1 MKINFYNLISI
12 IFGLFMLKAGLNK
25 FFEFM
30 PFKGELAPEFIA
42 QMQAMERIC
51 WLLPLVGLAE
61 IIGGILIPFPK
72 TRAIGALVIL
82 PIIVGIDCLNFSAQ
96 PSAIIESVIFTS
108 VLFYILWKNR
118 KKYLELLD

>member
-1 MKINFYNLISI
+1 MLI
-12 IFGLFMLKAGLNK
+12 AGLNK

-30 PFKGELAPEFIA
+30 PFKGELTPEFIS

-51 WLLPLVGLAE
+51 WLLPLVGLTE
-61 IIGGILIPFPK
+61 IIGGILIAFLK

-96 PSAIIESVIFTS
+96 PSAIIESIIFSS

-118 KKYLELLD
+118 KKYMELLD